1 MVDKFGGSMTQAKA
15 IILGHW
21 QQCALADDLQRVNVE
36 GMRQQTFEYPFS
48 TPGLIAC
55 KAAEQ
60 QGGAHVYWDYFD
72 AVTHA
77 HMSDNRNIGDI
88 NVLTDIAAEVG
99 LDRSQFLRDYNDPT
113 RRNEIQ
119 SDRHLAQQYGITST
133 PTLVINQQQ
142 VIAGAV
148 DLSLL
153 RKAIN
158 DIAIAE

>member
-1 MVDKFGGSMTQAKA
+1 
-15 IILGHW
+15 
-21 QQCALADDLQRVNVE
+21 
-36 GMRQQTFEYPFS
+36 
-48 TPGLIAC
+48 
-55 KAAEQ
+55 
-60 QGGAHVYWDYFD
+60 
-72 AVTHA
+72 
-77 HMSDNRNIGDI
+77 MSDNRNIGDI

-133 PTLVINQQQ
+133 PTLVINQQK

-148 DLSLL
+148 DLSSL
-153 RKAIN
+153 RKALN